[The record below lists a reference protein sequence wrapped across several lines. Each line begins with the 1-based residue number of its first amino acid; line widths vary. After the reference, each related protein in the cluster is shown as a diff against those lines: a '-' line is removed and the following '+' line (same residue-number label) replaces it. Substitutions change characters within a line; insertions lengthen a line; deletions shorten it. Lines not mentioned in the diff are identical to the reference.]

1 MNSQITY
8 SQDIT
13 PSLIYGQNPA
23 KGGEILMCSGVILHH
38 TPKQQAEDWESISR
52 QDLKHKLC
60 NIVISFSKNDT
71 KKLRQM
77 KDQEKRIAFQKE
89 VIKA

>member
-38 TPKQQAEDWESISR
+38 TPKAAGRGLGE
-52 QDLKHKLC
+52 
-60 NIVISFSKNDT
+60 N
-71 KKLRQM
+71 
-77 KDQEKRIAFQKE
+77 
-89 VIKA
+89 IKARPEAQTLQHSHLIQ